1 MFAIE
6 VREVS
11 KSFPAEAVLPRPGL
25 FSWLRPRA
33 PAAWVPALEE
43 VDFTVEFGEIVGLVG
58 ANGSGKTTL
67 LRILAALEVP
77 DTGEATVCGFDVEHD
92 AAEVRRNVGI
102 VLSEDR
108 GFQRAATLRRNLEL
122 AGTECGRHVG
132 KPDLYYALDAAG
144 LIQRADDRYSTL
156 STGLRRRLSLA
167 RALLGDPR
175 VLLLDEPTRSVDS
188 ESAERMADLIRHAA
202 HSRGAAVLQV
212 SQNREEIRDL
222 CDRTLL
228 LDRGRL
234 LHVTTSLRAAVQ
246 V

>member
-1 MFAIE
+1 MFAVE
-6 VREVS
+6 VRELS
-11 KSFPAEAVLPRPGL
+11 KSFPAEATPRPGL

-33 PAAWVPALEE
+33 PAAWIPALEE
-43 VDFTVEFGEIVGLVG
+43 VDFTVEFGEIVGIVG

-77 DTGEATVCGFDVEHD
+77 DTGEASVCGFDVERD
-92 AAEVRRNVGI
+92 DAEVRRNVGI

-108 GFQRAATLRRNLEL
+108 GFQRHATLRRNLEL
-122 AGTECGRHVG
+122 AGGECGRHVG
-132 KPDLYYALDAAG
+132 KPDIYYALDAAG
-144 LIQRADDRYSTL
+144 LIQRADDPYSTL
-156 STGLRRRLSLA
+156 STGLKRRLSLA

-188 ESAERMADLIRHAA
+188 ESAERMTDLIRHAA
-202 HSRGAAVLQV
+202 HSRGAAILLV

-234 LHVTTSLRAAVQ
+234 LHVTTALRPALQ